1 MKNFQRLITMKISS
15 RRKVLGIL
23 FSAVVLVLVLSVLTP
38 GLVAKNKPITTTP
51 GANENTFVP
60 LNTYGYGYG
69 YGCAP
74 HTPGYWR
81 NHPEAWPVDDIT
93 IGGITYSMDE
103 AIALIFH
110 PTQGDKTYNMFEHLV
125 AAKLNV
131 LMGCDSSCIAEVIE
145 DADDWMAIHPVGS
158 DVDGDSDAWDEG
170 EPLLMMLDD
179 YNNGFLCW

>member
-1 MKNFQRLITMKISS
+1 MKVSIQKKI
-15 RRKVLGIL
+15 VGII
-23 FSAVVLVLVLSVLTP
+23 FAAVVLMVVFSVLTP
-38 GLVAKNKPITTTP
+38 GLGAKNKTFANILDVNDNTLTP
-51 GANENTFVP
+51 AKTF
-60 LNTYGYGYG
+60 GYGYG

-93 IGGITYSMDE
+93 IGGISYTMEE

-110 PTQGDKTYNMFEHLV
+110 PTKGDKTYNMFEHLV